1 MMTTLAVVLVLLLSV
16 ALACLFRVIP
26 GWHPYYRVRS
36 SQHVY
41 QRIGRLP
48 IFRVRRRKRDQDTPS

>member
-1 MMTTLAVVLVLLLSV
+1 MMTTLAVVLLVSV

-26 GWHPYYRVRS
+26 GWHPYRVRS

-41 QRIGRLP
+41 RRIGPLP
-48 IFRVRRRKRDQDTPS
+48 VFRVRRRRRQ